1 MTDKEIPTVLKSIDL
16 IMENPSGSKRVFL
29 TATVAGK
36 DYEHYVDCPLGMKET
51 PEEYVTANLAK
62 ITADMGQDSSKSDD
76 ADFRDYKHPKGIVAI
91 KQIEAASTIKDKVDL
106 IIELLKNQM

>member
-29 TATVAGK
+29 TVTVAGT

-62 ITADMGQDSSKSDD
+62 ISADMGQDSSKSDGMET
-76 ADFRDYKHPKGIVAI
+76 RDYKHPKGVLAI

-106 IIELLKNQM
+106 IIEMLKKQM